1 MIGPE
6 PPPSTKRKRDGNEEE
21 EDEEKRHRRH
31 RRHQPD
37 FNRLAAKYDYFARHV
52 ITTKKKAT
60 TTTTTTIDFTSWQAT
75 HDLCR
80 ALLEEIGVQNWSIPE
95 GHLVPGFTQRRN
107 YCEWVESLLEK
118 DGVRLEE
125 DNIRG
130 VDVGTGASAIFAL
143 LFTSRHPKWDMF
155 GTDITKEAV
164 ESARRNCSAA
174 GAAECSCDDTTGQ
187 VDGDNCSNSSSK
199 SRRRISIRDVSKRRT
214 SVTMKVLTEDQND
227 NREQEE
233 EIEEEPILDL
243 DLFDEE
249 HIDFTVCNPPF
260 FNSMS
265 DSSQNPR
272 TNFGGTRIEN
282 SCRGGESSFVRR
294 MILESRRVTLLR
306 KTNKSIRVRW
316 FTTMVGVKA
325 TLKMAKKCLREM
337 KETTKIRETAFVQG
351 KTRRWGLAWS
361 FERAKTFEECVNT
374 KIVEEQI

>member
-1 MIGPE
+1 
-6 PPPSTKRKRDGNEEE
+6 
-21 EDEEKRHRRH
+21 
-31 RRHQPD
+31 
-37 FNRLAAKYDYFARHV
+37 
-52 ITTKKKAT
+52 
-60 TTTTTTIDFTSWQAT
+60 
-75 HDLCR
+75 
-80 ALLEEIGVQNWSIPE
+80 
-95 GHLVPGFTQRRN
+95 
-107 YCEWVESLLEK
+107 
-118 DGVRLEE
+118 
-125 DNIRG
+125 
-130 VDVGTGASAIFAL
+130 
-143 LFTSRHPKWDMF
+143 
-155 GTDITKEAV
+155 
-164 ESARRNCSAA
+164 
-174 GAAECSCDDTTGQ
+174 
-187 VDGDNCSNSSSK
+187 
-199 SRRRISIRDVSKRRT
+199 
-214 SVTMKVLTEDQND
+214 MKVLTEDQND